1 MTRILARI
9 FFSICLIHISFSSG
23 GVSYAYAKKTENPKN
38 PPSSLALKVVDDIEL
53 SREELEQQEL
63 KQRQVLSA
71 LFQLNKKI
79 KKIVVDKAEYSQR
92 TAFLEVNI
100 RNTERRIEDIEKGI
114 SAQRGL
120 LAERLR
126 ALYKLNSSSMAKFL
140 FTSISPNDLD
150 RNLKILGIVT
160 EHDAL
165 LLKNYVTDVN
175 KVKNQRQKLVKDL
188 EKLKEVAV
196 NIEREEKKLRKE
208 QILKKSILE
217 GIRKKK
223 LFTREKISKLREM
236 SLALNISDNSVL
248 DLIFKPSFFE
258 NQGALTRPVSGRV
271 LTKFGLI
278 KDDQHPYTLFNKGVH
293 FSAKAGEKVRSVF
306 GGTVTFA
313 EHIDRVG
320 STVIV
325 DHGDHYYTVYS
336 NLSKAL
342 VAVGSEVFQG
352 QEIGELSGRGGS
364 KQSSTL
370 YFELRHFS
378 EPYDP
383 TMWMKG
389 L

>member
-1 MTRILARI
+1 MRRSAIRFLYQAFIVTIFLAGSLKI
-9 FFSICLIHISFSSG
+9 
-23 GVSYAYAKKTENPKN
+23 SYAKTGKHSK
-38 PPSSLALKVVDDIEL
+38 PSQSMASKVVDDIEL
-53 SREELEQQEL
+53 SREELEEQEL

-71 LFQLNKKI
+71 LYQLNKKI
-79 KKIVVDKAEYSQR
+79 KKIVVDRAEFSQG

-100 RNTERRIEDIEKGI
+100 RNTERRIDDIEKGI
-114 SAQRGL
+114 SLQRGL

-165 LLKNYVTDVN
+165 LLKNYVADVN
-175 KVKNQRQKLVKDL
+175 KVKEQRQKLVKDL
-188 EKLKEVAV
+188 EKLKQVAV
-196 NIEREEKKLRKE
+196 SIEKEEKKLRKE
-208 QILKKSILE
+208 QDLKKNILE
-217 GIRKKK
+217 GIRKRK

-236 SLALNISDNSVL
+236 SLSLNISDNSVL

-258 NQGALTRPVSGRV
+258 NQGVLTRPVSGRV

-278 KDDQHPYTLFNKGVH
+278 KDEQHPYTLFNKGVH

-306 GGTVTFA
+306 GGTVSFA
-313 EHIDRVG
+313 DHIDHVG

-325 DHGDHYYTVYS
+325 DHGDHYYSVYS
-336 NLSKAL
+336 NLSKAS
-342 VAVGSEVFQG
+342 VVVGTEVIQG
-352 QEIGELSGRGGS
+352 QEIGELGS
-364 KQSSTL
+364 RNGVGKSSTL
-370 YFELRHFS
+370 YFEIRHFS

-383 TMWMKG
+383 TLWMKG